1 VKITIAAVGK
11 LRRGPYAD
19 LCDDYIG
26 RGQNLARG
34 LGLSGPVLIEVEAPK
49 SLSGDALKAR
59 EGELLIN
66 AVPEKATIF
75 LLDEHG
81 KNLSSVGLKT
91 ELQHCRETN
100 IPEIAFIIGGADGLS
115 DELKRRAVK
124 TFAFG
129 AATWPHMLVRV
140 MLTEQI
146 YRAMTIMTG
155 HPYHRV

>member
-1 VKITIAAVGK
+1 MKITIAAVGK
-11 LRRGPYAD
+11 LKRGPAAD
-19 LCDDYIG
+19 LCADYSG
-26 RGQNLARG
+26 RANSLARN
-34 LGLSGPVLIEVEAPK
+34 LGFSGPTLIEVEAPK
-49 SLSGDALKAR
+49 SLSGDALKMR
-59 EGELLIN
+59 EGELLL
-66 AVPEKATIF
+66 ASLPEKAQLY

-81 KNLSSVGLKT
+81 KNLSSMGLKS

-100 IPEIAFIIGGADGLS
+100 ATEIAFVIGGADGLS
-115 DELKRRAVK
+115 DTIKRRAVK

-140 MLTEQI
+140 MLLEQI